1 MLNEE
6 FEKNEI
12 DRIKLEEV
20 VVENL
25 EQIEEIITPAVGSV
39 LCCN

>member
-12 DRIKLEEV
+12 DEIKLEEV

-25 EQIEEIITPAVGSV
+25 EQIEEIITPAVGTV